1 MHPFPVPPV
10 RPLSPPLPKWWRA
23 APSEGGGGGAC
34 LHTRSL
40 AGQPVSEGGAARRL
54 VEEGGGRS
62 EKRWQEIGCG
72 SGDGRRLVEEGGGR
86 GEKRW
91 RAIGGPR
98 WQRGR
103 KQRWWRRAG
112 CGARG
117 GFLRTLAALEAALA
131 LEEEN
136 SDIPARVL
144 VEHLVDTRRKQKLLL
159 TQLRVLCQLL
169 GVIES
174 PGPHLAPLAPCEAGA
189 LAQARE
195 RWRELKAECEEVL
208 GGALPS
214 ALTRLRKGQCLLQ
227 RLQGALEARLQQKE
241 ELEAELREALE
252 RREQLRGR
260 VAEQRQE
267 RLSRQE
273 ALRHCQ
279 EAALRAEAS
288 CRLYRML
295 TGGAGGCPPPRGA
308 PVMERPPPAHHLHHS
323 PQGAP
328 LPAAP
333 PSD

>member
-1 MHPFPVPPV
+1 MVARCPQ
-10 RPLSPPLPKWWRA
+10 R
-23 APSEGGGGGAC
+23 GGGTC
-34 LHTRSL
+34 LHRRSL
-40 AGQPVSEGGAARRL
+40 AGQPVGEGGAARRL
-54 VEEGGGRS
+54 VEEDGGRS
-62 EKRWQEIGCG
+62 EKRWQAIGCG

-117 GFLRTLAALEAALA
+117 GFPRTLAALEAALA

-227 RLQGALEARLQQKE
+227 RLQGALEASLQQKE
-241 ELEAELREALE
+241 ELKAELREALE

-260 VAEQRQE
+260 VAEQRRE

-288 CRLYRML
+288 CRLYQML

-308 PVMERPPPAHHLHHS
+308 L
-323 PQGAP
+323 
-328 LPAAP
+328 
-333 PSD
+333 

>member
-23 APSEGGGGGAC
+23 APSEVGGLAFTDGHWRGNPSVKAVPRGDWWRKTAGGARSGGRRLAAAAGTGGDWWRKAAGGARSGGGRLVGRGGSAGGSSDGGGGRAAA
-34 LHTRSL
+34 RA
-40 AGQPVSEGGAARRL
+40 AGFPGRWRHSRPPWPWRRRTATSRPVSWL
-54 VEEGGGRS
+54 S
-62 EKRWQEIGCG
+62 ILWPHGC
-72 SGDGRRLVEEGGGR
+72 
-86 GEKRW
+86 
-91 RAIGGPR
+91 P
-98 WQRGR
+98 Q
-103 KQRWWRRAG
+103 
-112 CGARG
+112 
-117 GFLRTLAALEAALA
+117 
-131 LEEEN
+131 
-136 SDIPARVL
+136 
-144 VEHLVDTRRKQKLLL
+144 DTRRKQKLLL

-227 RLQGALEARLQQKE
+227 RLQGALEASLQQKE
-241 ELEAELREALE
+241 ELKAELREALE

-260 VAEQRQE
+260 VAEQRRE

-288 CRLYRML
+288 CRLYQML

-308 PVMERPPPAHHLHHS
+308 L
-323 PQGAP
+323 
-328 LPAAP
+328 
-333 PSD
+333 

>member
-1 MHPFPVPPV
+1 MVARCPQ
-10 RPLSPPLPKWWRA
+10 R
-23 APSEGGGGGAC
+23 GGGTC
-34 LHTRSL
+34 LHRRSL
-40 AGQPVSEGGAARRL
+40 AGQPVGEGGAARRL
-54 VEEGGGRS
+54 VEEDGGRS
-62 EKRWQEIGCG
+62 EKRWQAIGCG

-117 GFLRTLAALEAALA
+117 GRWRHSRPPWPWRRRTATSRPVSWLSILW
-131 LEEEN
+131 
-136 SDIPARVL
+136 P
-144 VEHLVDTRRKQKLLL
+144 HGCPQDTRRKQKLLL

-227 RLQGALEARLQQKE
+227 RLQGALEASLQQKE
-241 ELEAELREALE
+241 ELKAELREALE

-260 VAEQRQE
+260 VAEQRRE

-288 CRLYRML
+288 CRLYQML

-308 PVMERPPPAHHLHHS
+308 L
-323 PQGAP
+323 
-328 LPAAP
+328 
-333 PSD
+333 